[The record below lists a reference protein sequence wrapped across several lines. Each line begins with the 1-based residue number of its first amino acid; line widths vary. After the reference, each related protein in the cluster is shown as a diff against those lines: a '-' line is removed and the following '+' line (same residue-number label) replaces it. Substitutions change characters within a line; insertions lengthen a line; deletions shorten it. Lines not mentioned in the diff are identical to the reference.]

1 MPASPVKVGTK
12 AMVFHGTALRTSG
25 GLKKED
31 LMQNKN
37 GRIVSKK
44 AHAAGLVAIKRL
56 VALGH
61 VAKKGEFKL
70 FSKKDAA
77 PKAEAPMAKSVKPMS
92 VKAPVK
98 RTMKTRAMKKANH
111 NKRHNASVRAW
122 VKRHESMKAP
132 AAVVGGASRSSRK
145 DKKDRKASRKASRKA
160 NRR

>member
-12 AMVFHGTALRTSG
+12 AQVFHGTALRTSG

-44 AHAAGLVAIKRL
+44 AHAAGLVAVKRL
-56 VALGH
+56 RNAGF

-70 FSKKDAA
+70 FSKKGAS
-77 PKAEAPMAKSVKPMS
+77 PKAAS
-92 VKAPVK
+92 VKAASVKATVK

-122 VKRHESMKAP
+122 VKRHNTKK
-132 AAVVGGASRSSRK
+132 AAVVGGRKSSRK
-145 DKKDRKASRKASRKA
+145 AG
-160 NRR
+160 RR